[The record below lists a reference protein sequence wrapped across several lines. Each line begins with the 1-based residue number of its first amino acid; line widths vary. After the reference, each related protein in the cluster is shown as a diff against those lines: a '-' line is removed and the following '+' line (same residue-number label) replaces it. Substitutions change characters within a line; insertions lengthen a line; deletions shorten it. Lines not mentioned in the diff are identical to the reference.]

1 MCYKGEIGNFS
12 YEKQKDGTFLYK
24 AKENTISSKKV
35 NRKAQYKEKPQY
47 KALEQI
53 EQQSVIRFQDN
64 LKSTV
69 KNVVQLLNTIQ
80 NERIQTSR
88 K

>member
-1 MCYKGEIGNFS
+1 MCDKGEIGNFS

-24 AKENTISSKKV
+24 AKENTLSSKKV
-35 NRKAQYKEKPQY
+35 IKKAQYKEKPQY

-53 EQQSVIRFQDN
+53 ENKSIARFQND
-64 LKSTV
+64 LKTTV
-69 KNVVQLLNTIQ
+69 KNVVQLLNTIS